1 LLHYDL
7 GSELKDALDPKEKQP
22 KGTVMIVVNAVIE
35 TTAEKIANMTAAIA
49 EMETASRL
57 EAGCHDYTFSVE
69 INNPD
74 VIRITEKWESMAVLM
89 DHFGQ
94 PHMAAFQAAMA
105 AHPPKS
111 VTAAFYEAK
120 EVAMPTR

>member
-1 LLHYDL
+1 
-7 GSELKDALDPKEKQP
+7 
-22 KGTVMIVVNAVIE
+22 MIVVNAVIE
-35 TTAEKIANMTAAIA
+35 TTAENIANMTAAIA

>member
-1 LLHYDL
+1 
-7 GSELKDALDPKEKQP
+7 
-22 KGTVMIVVNAVIE
+22 MIVVNAVIE
-35 TTAEKIANMTAAIA
+35 TTAEKIANMTDAIA

-69 INNPD
+69 INNPE
-74 VIRITEKWESMAVLM
+74 VIRITEKWESMAALM
-89 DHFGQ
+89 EHFGQ

>member
-1 LLHYDL
+1 
-7 GSELKDALDPKEKQP
+7 
-22 KGTVMIVVNAVIE
+22 MIVVNAVIE
-35 TTAEKIANMTAAIA
+35 TTAEKIANMTDAIA

-57 EAGCHDYTFSVE
+57 EVGCHDYTFSVE